1 LIEKEAKLFPRLLSE
16 KEAPA
21 GQLSKPKLELQL
33 YNRDKTDNGHITM
46 KITKD
51 EVLYVA
57 DLARLELDDA
67 SIDKFAGQ
75 IGDVLEYVAK
85 LNEVDTEGLRP
96 TSHAISLTNAFR
108 EDEQRP
114 PLDRELALA
123 NAPEKEDGNFVVPKI
138 IE

>member
-1 LIEKEAKLFPRLLSE
+1 
-16 KEAPA
+16 
-21 GQLSKPKLELQL
+21 
-33 YNRDKTDNGHITM
+33 M

-57 DLARLELDDA
+57 DLARLDLDDD
-67 SIDKFAGQ
+67 SIDLFAGQ
-75 IGDVLEYVAK
+75 IGDILEYVAK
-85 LNEVDTEGLRP
+85 LNNVDTEGLRP

-108 EDEQRP
+108 EDEPKQA
-114 PLDRELALA
+114 LDREQALA

>member
-1 LIEKEAKLFPRLLSE
+1 
-16 KEAPA
+16 
-21 GQLSKPKLELQL
+21 
-33 YNRDKTDNGHITM
+33 M

-57 DLARLELDDA
+57 DLARLDLDDA

-75 IGDVLEYVAK
+75 IGDVLEYVDK
-85 LNEVDTEGLRP
+85 LNEVDTEGLQP

-114 PLDRELALA
+114 PLDREQALA
-123 NAPEKEDGNFVVPKI
+123 NAPEKEDGNFVVPKVVG
-138 IE
+138 